1 MIGLAVL
8 YVPGFVIIIPVGI
21 GASLEFR
28 TPDDGFFLPA
38 PWL

>member
-1 MIGLAVL
+1 MVGTAVL

-21 GASLEFR
+21 VASLEFR
-28 TPDDGFFLPA
+28 TPDDGFLIPA